1 MSKHYKPEEILP
13 YLEAAPTIY
22 PDIIRDMVKE
32 KYRLLK
38 LWNLF
43 RKIPPI
49 DQINHL
55 SCLINIV
62 IRAQAGLMDYTP
74 KGFTPVDEYRIN
86 DYEQMVKSC
95 NELVNVMSRID
106 LDTLSFQDIPLGD
119 PEIRGRKV
127 KYPTGYS
134 CINNKLVK
142 HFSRDKF
149 FLDLKERLEF
159 AAELVDRARHGCKE
173 KRLSRTDRANIVSA
187 IANQVGAEASDYLE
201 EFFGKPNYRVAVQAV
216 EFIMDIEP
224 GKINEASVR
233 KQFSRLK
240 SQDQD
245 YLDQLYEKN
254 IHPDD
259 IPHEIKNLENQKLK
273 S

>member
-1 MSKHYKPEEILP
+1 MSKRYTPEEVLSH
-13 YLEAAPTIY
+13 LENAPTIY

-32 KYRLLK
+32 KYRLPK

-43 RKIPPI
+43 RKIPP
-49 DQINHL
+49 DNQVNHL

-74 KGFTPVDEYRIN
+74 KGFTPVDEHRIN
-86 DYEQMVKSC
+86 DYQQMVKHC
-95 NELVNVMSRID
+95 NELLNVMSRID
-106 LDTLSFQDIPLGD
+106 LDTLAFHDIPPGD

-127 KYPTGYS
+127 RHPTDYT

-159 AAELVDRARHGCKE
+159 AAGLVDRAQRRCQK
-173 KRLSRTDRANIVSA
+173 KRLSRTEKANIVNA
-187 IANQVGAEASDYLE
+187 VARQVGAEVSDYLKK
-201 EFFGKPNYRVAVQAV
+201 FFGEPNYWVAVELT
-216 EFIMDIEP
+216 EFIMDLQP
-224 GKINEASVR
+224 GIINDDSVR
-233 KQFSRLK
+233 KQLAKLRK
-240 SQDQD
+240 QETD
-245 YLDQLYEKN
+245 LYEKN

-259 IPHEIKNLENQKLK
+259 VPDQIKNLMNRKVKKQ